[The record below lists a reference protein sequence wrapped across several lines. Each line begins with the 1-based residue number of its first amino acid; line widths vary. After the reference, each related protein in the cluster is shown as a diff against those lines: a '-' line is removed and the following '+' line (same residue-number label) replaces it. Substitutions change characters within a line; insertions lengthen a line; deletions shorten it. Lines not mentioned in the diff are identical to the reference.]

1 MKKNKYLISKEKV
14 EFIQSLEEFFID
26 YEPKFGEKIK
36 VRRFLAGLK
45 KIKRNSNWV
54 FLIIILIVCLTFY
67 LMTIFRMMS

>member
-1 MKKNKYLISKEKV
+1 MKNRAI
-14 EFIQSLEEFFID
+14 
-26 YEPKFGEKIK
+26 PKTGEQ
-36 VRRFLAGLK
+36 LK